1 MMCIIPENNMFYI
14 KKRGDKNT
22 LIEKKENKEICNKCK
37 ATLEDNDYVYRRKAP
52 NVRTYVC
59 SKCGY
64 FESYIE
70 E

>member
-1 MMCIIPENNMFYI
+1 MYLISENINFYI
-14 KKRGDKNT
+14 KNGGGRDM
-22 LIEKKENKEICNKCK
+22 LIEKKEIKEICNKCK
-37 ATLEDNDYVYRRKAP
+37 ATLEDNDYIYRRKAS

-64 FESYIE
+64 FEIYIE